1 MRYTANEVI
10 QLATISVRID
20 ESTKN
25 RLDEFSR
32 SVGLNTSAIIKMFA
46 TKVAQEQRIP
56 FDVEID
62 PFYSPENMDELKRR
76 AANIAKGRNCH
87 EHELIEVD

>member
-1 MRYTANEVI
+1 M
-10 QLATISVRID
+10 ATVSVRID
-20 ESTKN
+20 DSTKN

-32 SVGLNTSAIIKMFA
+32 SVGLNTSALIKMFA
-46 TKVAQEQRIP
+46 AKVAQEQRIP

-62 PFYSPENMDELKRR
+62 PFYSSQNMNELKRR
-76 AANIAKGRNCH
+76 AANIAAGRNCH